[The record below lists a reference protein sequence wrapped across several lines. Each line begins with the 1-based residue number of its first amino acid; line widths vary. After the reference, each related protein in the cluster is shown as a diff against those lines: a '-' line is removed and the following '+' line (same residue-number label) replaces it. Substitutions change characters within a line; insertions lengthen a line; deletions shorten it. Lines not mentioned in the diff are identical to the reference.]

1 MQIVVREFG
10 GLGNQL
16 FQYAAARYYAKRY
29 RAEVRIAADPAWNA
43 LSYGYPRP
51 CMLQHFSIT
60 VPMEERSL
68 CDRIMMTDKPWLK
81 AASVPFKNA
90 FRVQV
95 FKEQREHR
103 YSFLRDLPL
112 QQGVK
117 TLYIVGY
124 WQSHLLVEEVA
135 DELRVEFTLKEPA
148 QGKTLEVM
156 EQIRRSRNPVSLH
169 VRRGDSTLAVEG
181 RVVLP
186 MEYYSD
192 AISAFTKRL
201 VDPTF
206 FVFSDDMPFVKDNLP
221 RDIRM
226 VFVEHNE
233 PSAAHEDLRLMSSCH
248 HHIIA
253 NSTFSWWGAWLNPR
267 VDKMV
272 VAPRHWYISADTHY
286 RDLLPPDWMLA
297 DVATAQGSALTPSWL

>member
-1 MQIVVREFG
+1 
-10 GLGNQL
+10 
-16 FQYAAARYYAKRY
+16 
-29 RAEVRIAADPAWNA
+29 
-43 LSYGYPRP
+43 
-51 CMLQHFSIT
+51 MLQHFSIT

-117 TLYIVGY
+117 TLYLVGY

-135 DELRVEFTLKEPA
+135 VELRVEFTLIEPA

-206 FVFSDDMPFVKDNLP
+206 FVFSDDIPFVKDNLP
-221 RDIRM
+221 RDIRV

-272 VAPRHWYISADTHY
+272 VAPRHWYISADNHY
-286 RDLLPPDWMLA
+286 RNLLPPDWMLG
-297 DVATAQGSALTPSWL
+297 DVATAQGSALTPSWLYPNRHWKYGTCTTLVRAAAEEAT